1 MNDKRIFLVL
11 FGPLLAII
19 FLCLCAPV
27 AFADGP
33 ETNSLP
39 SASDV
44 LESAPNSSSGIS
56 DMAASV
62 ETSEARPLLS
72 TPLDSY
78 SVVEGLLFL
87 IFLILLFLVLIRI
100 FGF

>member
-19 FLCLCAPV
+19 FMCLCAPV

-56 DMAASV
+56 DMAV

>member
-1 MNDKRIFLVL
+1 MNDKRNFLVL
-11 FGPLLAII
+11 FVPLLAII
-19 FLCLCAPV
+19 FMCLCAPV

-44 LESAPNSSSGIS
+44 LESAPDSSSGIS
-56 DMAASV
+56 DMAVSV

>member
-1 MNDKRIFLVL
+1 MNDKRNFLVL
-11 FGPLLAII
+11 FVPLLAIN
-19 FLCLCAPV
+19 FMCLCAPV

-44 LESAPNSSSGIS
+44 LESAPDSSSGIS

>member
-19 FLCLCAPV
+19 MCLCAPV

>member
-1 MNDKRIFLVL
+1 MNDKRNFLVL
-11 FGPLLAII
+11 FVPLLAII
-19 FLCLCAPV
+19 FMCLCAPV

-44 LESAPNSSSGIS
+44 LESAPDSSSGIS

-87 IFLILLFLVLIRI
+87 IILILLFLVLIRI

>member
-1 MNDKRIFLVL
+1 MNDKRIFWIL
-11 FGPLLAII
+11 FGPLLAVV
-19 FLCLCAPV
+19 FMCLCAPV

-39 SASDV
+39 SASDI
-44 LESAPNSSSGIS
+44 LESAPDSSSGIS
-56 DMAASV
+56 TTG

>member
-1 MNDKRIFLVL
+1 MNDKRNFLVL
-11 FGPLLAII
+11 FVPLLAII
-19 FLCLCAPV
+19 FMCLCAPV

-33 ETNSLP
+33 ETNNFP

-44 LESAPNSSSGIS
+44 LESAPDSSSGIS

>member
-19 FLCLCAPV
+19 FMCLCAPV

-72 TPLDSY
+72 TPL
-78 SVVEGLLFL
+78 VEGLLFL

>member
-1 MNDKRIFLVL
+1 VNDKRNFLVL
-11 FGPLLAII
+11 FVPLLAII
-19 FLCLCAPV
+19 FMCLCAPV

-44 LESAPNSSSGIS
+44 LESAPDSSSGIS

>member
-1 MNDKRIFLVL
+1 MIKEF
-11 FGPLLAII
+11 FGFFSGHYWLL
-19 FLCLCAPV
+19 FLCAFALLLL
-27 AFADGP
+27 FADGP

-39 SASDV
+39 SASDI
-44 LESAPNSSSGIS
+44 LESAPDSSSGIS

>member
-1 MNDKRIFLVL
+1 MIKEIFWY
-11 FGPLLAII
+11 FSCHCWLL
-19 FLCLCAPV
+19 FLC

-39 SASDV
+39 SASDI
-44 LESAPNSSSGIS
+44 LESAPDSSSGIS

>member
-1 MNDKRIFLVL
+1 MNDKRNFLVL
-11 FGPLLAII
+11 FVPLLAII
-19 FLCLCAPV
+19 FMCLCAPV

-44 LESAPNSSSGIS
+44 LESAPDSSSGIS

-87 IFLILLFLVLIRI
+87 SFLILLFLVLIRI

>member
-1 MNDKRIFLVL
+1 MNDKRIFWIL
-11 FGPLLAII
+11 FGPLLAVV
-19 FLCLCAPV
+19 FMCLGAPV

-39 SASDV
+39 SASDI
-44 LESAPNSSSGIS
+44 LESAPDSSSGIS

>member
-1 MNDKRIFLVL
+1 MNDKRNFLVL
-11 FGPLLAII
+11 FVPLLAII
-19 FLCLCAPV
+19 FMCLCAPV

-44 LESAPNSSSGIS
+44 LESAPDSSSGIS

-62 ETSEARPLLS
+62 ETSEARPLLIQWWKDCCS
-72 TPLDSY
+72 
-78 SVVEGLLFL
+78 
-87 IFLILLFLVLIRI
+87 
-100 FGF
+100 

>member
-1 MNDKRIFLVL
+1 MNDKRNFLVL
-11 FGPLLAII
+11 IVPLLAII
-19 FLCLCAPV
+19 FMCLCAPV

-44 LESAPNSSSGIS
+44 LESAPDSSSGIS

>member
-19 FLCLCAPV
+19 FMCLCAPV

-44 LESAPNSSSGIS
+44 LVSAPYSSSGIS

-62 ETSEARPLLS
+62 ETYEARPLLS

-78 SVVEGLLFL
+78 SVVEGLLYL

>member
-1 MNDKRIFLVL
+1 MIKEFFWYFSGHCWLL
-11 FGPLLAII
+11 F
-19 FLCLCAPV
+19 FMCLCAPV

>member
-1 MNDKRIFLVL
+1 MNDKRIFWVL
-11 FGPLLAII
+11 FGPLLAVV
-19 FLCLCAPV
+19 FMCLCAPV

-33 ETNSLP
+33 ETNSFP

-44 LESAPNSSSGIS
+44 LEITPDSSSGIS
-56 DMAASV
+56 DMASFV
-62 ETSEARPLLS
+62 ESSESRPLLS

-87 IFLILLFLVLIRI
+87 IFLILLFLVLMKI

>member
-19 FLCLCAPV
+19 FMCLCAPV

-62 ETSEARPLLS
+62 ETSEA
-72 TPLDSY
+72 Y

>member
-1 MNDKRIFLVL
+1 MNDKRIFWVL
-11 FGPLLAII
+11 FGPLLAVV
-19 FLCLCAPV
+19 FMCLCAPV

-39 SASDV
+39 SASDI
-44 LESAPNSSSGIS
+44 LEITPDSSSGIS

-87 IFLILLFLVLIRI
+87 IFLVLLFLVLIRI

>member
-11 FGPLLAII
+11 FGPLLAVV
-19 FLCLCAPV
+19 FMCLCAPV

-39 SASDV
+39 SASDI
-44 LESAPNSSSGIS
+44 LESAPDSSSGIS

-87 IFLILLFLVLIRI
+87 IFLVLLFLVLIRI

>member
-1 MNDKRIFLVL
+1 MNDKRIFWVL
-11 FGPLLAII
+11 FGPLLAVV
-19 FLCLCAPV
+19 FMCFCAPV

-39 SASDV
+39 SASDI
-44 LESAPNSSSGIS
+44 LESAPDSSSGIS

-100 FGF
+100 LGF

>member
-1 MNDKRIFLVL
+1 ML
-11 FGPLLAII
+11 FRS
-19 FLCLCAPV
+19 
-27 AFADGP
+27 

-44 LESAPNSSSGIS
+44 LESAPDSSSGIS

>member
-1 MNDKRIFLVL
+1 MNDKRNFLVL
-11 FGPLLAII
+11 FVPLLAII
-19 FLCLCAPV
+19 FMCLCAPV

-44 LESAPNSSSGIS
+44 LESAPDPSSGIS